1 MSQHRQK
8 SSLAMAL
15 ACAALLLLSSC
26 AGSGEGVGEG
36 GSPNNPGGPPPGDG
50 SSTTSFRNIQE
61 SIFKPSCVCHV
72 GAAAP
77 QGLVLS
83 TDSTL
88 DLLVNKPSG
97 EMPDLSRVE
106 PGNPD
111 DSYLIRKLEGGPDI
125 VGFQMPPTELGETH
139 LAQEQINL
147 IRQWIADGAL
157 DN

>member
-1 MSQHRQK
+1 MRY
-8 SSLAMAL
+8 LTMVL
-15 ACAALLLLSSC
+15 ACAVPLLLAAC
-26 AGSGEGVGEG
+26 AGSGEGVGDADNPPPS
-36 GSPNNPGGPPPGDG
+36 GSPPPGNG
-50 SSTTSFRNIQE
+50 SGASFRSIQE
-61 SIFKPSCVCHV
+61 NIFTPSCVCHV

-77 QGLVLS
+77 QGLVLN
-83 TDSTL
+83 TGNAL
-88 DLLVNKPSG
+88 DLLVNRASG
-97 EMPDLSRVE
+97 EVPELFRVE

-139 LAQEQINL
+139 LAQEQINV

>member
-1 MSQHRQK
+1 MSPYSQSRY
-8 SSLAMAL
+8 LILVL
-15 ACAALLLLSSC
+15 ACTVLLLLSSC

-36 GSPNNPGGPPPGDG
+36 GNPNNPGGPPPGGG
-50 SSTTSFRNIQE
+50 SVSFRHIQE
-61 SIFKPSCVCHV
+61 SIFKPSCPCHA

-77 QGLVLS
+77 QGLVLN

-88 DLLVNKPSG
+88 DLLVNKTSG
-97 EMPDLSRVE
+97 EAPDLFRVE

-139 LAQEQINL
+139 LAQDQIDV
-147 IRQWIADGAL
+147 IRQWITDGAL
-157 DN
+157 AN